1 MKLQMD
7 LSLFFFSFSEY
18 LAVFKKTVSSHEIFL
33 QRISSHPVLSK
44 DHNFC
49 VFLEYDQDVR
59 HFLLNMWGGVLQVL
73 PLFCV
78 VRLECYINLHTQCQQ
93 DVASSNFVKWLKDK
107 DLSLGHFAAD
117 LSIS

>member
-1 MKLQMD
+1 MLAGYLRGTLNIFTGKLEAILCTMKLQMD

-59 HFLLNMWGGVLQVL
+59 HFLLNM
-73 PLFCV
+73 
-78 VRLECYINLHTQCQQ
+78 
-93 DVASSNFVKWLKDK
+93 
-107 DLSLGHFAAD
+107 
-117 LSIS
+117 